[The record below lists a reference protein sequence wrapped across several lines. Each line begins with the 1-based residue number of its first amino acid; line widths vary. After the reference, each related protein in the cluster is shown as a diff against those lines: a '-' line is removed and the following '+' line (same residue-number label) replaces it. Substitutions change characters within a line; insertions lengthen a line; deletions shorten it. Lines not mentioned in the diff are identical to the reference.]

1 MITVRNT
8 SDGQISERIKLTFN
22 LSNRQPL
29 LGKLNSSIRG
39 TETEDATATAKD
51 IRKGEIA
58 YVKDEQIIGEL
69 EEYNK
74 LFFEAQDMEYMVG
87 GIYGPVGQATFNE
100 EDIILSK
107 GAKIDMLMPL
117 EKTKELLG
125 ITSDKILPGNTILG
139 VDGTATSDATASN
152 EQVLAGQTAYVNGE
166 KIEGI
171 MPNNGALNFAPSDEQ
186 QVIPSGY
193 TEGGYIQPANIE
205 TLKDYNTY
213 LSIADEILGEE
224 V

>member
-8 SDGQISERIKLTFN
+8 SDGQISERIKLTLS

-39 TETEDATATAKD
+39 TETEDATATARD
-51 IRKGEIA
+51 IRVGEIA
-58 YVKDEQIIGEL
+58 YVKDEQVIGEL
-69 EEYNK
+69 EEYSK
-74 LFFEAQDMEYMVG
+74 LFFEAQEMEYIVG
-87 GIYGPVGQATFNE
+87 EVYGPLGTAIFNE
-100 EDIILSK
+100 EDVILRK
-107 GAKIDMLMPL
+107 GAQIDMLMPI
-117 EKTKELLG
+117 EETKELLG
-125 ITSDKILPGNTILG
+125 ITSEKILPGNTILG

-152 EQVLAGQTAYVNGE
+152 EQVLTGQTAYVNGE
-166 KIEGI
+166 KIEGT
-171 MPNNGALNFAPSDEQ
+171 MPNNGELTFIPSDEQ

-205 TLKDYNTY
+205 DLKDYNTY